1 MLISII
7 VPVYNVESWVKRCYQ
22 SLINQTFDDYEIIL
36 VNDGSTDKSGSI
48 CKNLAEN
55 NKKTFYYE
63 KENGGLSD
71 ARNFGLRKAKGDYI
85 LFVDSDDS
93 INLDTCEQFSRLITD
108 ELDIICGNAKVIDE
122 KNSIT
127 TMQHKNQSNEI
138 LSGKEVLKR
147 ELDSDTMYIAAWLNL
162 YRREYLVSNNLE
174 FKKSRLH
181 EDEEFTPRVFLKAE
195 KVIVSNIYFY
205 NYYLRE
211 GSISKNKNMTK
222 NAIDL
227 FNSLHELEYL
237 YQDIIDKDLK
247 DKLLNSLVDKYM
259 NMIQIAKLIDKK
271 NNDIIDYEFLKRNA
285 KSKRNRFKVM
295 LFSLN
300 KHLYYHINKAIK

>member
-147 ELDSDTMYIAAWLNL
+147 ELDSDTMYMAAWLNL